1 MKAPVLLGMIALSA
15 LSISSFAQEKFNNKP
30 LLHANNEAADIL
42 IGEDWYSNRWRIS
55 PQIERDSMKLKLYGK
70 METFG
75 FRTDKD
81 SLRFKIKVGET
92 KSFYV
97 KLGDAAPAFT
107 LISAEP
113 YVWDPIVYDKTA
125 GRADLKFYFP
135 GKDDAYSASLRK
147 QYPLDA
153 QLLKDK
159 SDTEKALSI
168 MNWTHHQWKHDGNNA
183 PKGSDGI
190 SILNEVKA
198 GGRFP
203 CFAYAIVLRDQ
214 LIAYGIPARV
224 LYLKTKDAEFRKGS
238 PGHVATEVYL
248 KDLKKWV
255 FLDGQF
261 NVMPMLNGKPLN
273 AVEFQDALTKHYDKV
288 VLASRDQVSK
298 RYYTEFVY
306 DYLYYFDTAV
316 DNRLAPAA
324 GLAKVDGMRSVM
336 LVPVGAADLKKISF
350 WNSTVDYCVYTR
362 SLNDFYPVLN

>member
-1 MKAPVLLGMIALSA
+1 MKAPVLIGLAVLSTISIA
-15 LSISSFAQEKFNNKP
+15 SFAQQKFNNKP
-30 LLHANNEAADIL
+30 LLLAVTERADIR
-42 IGEDWYSNRWRIS
+42 IGEDWYPNRWRIS
-55 PQIERDSMKLKLYGK
+55 PQVERDSMKLKLYGK
-70 METFG
+70 SEEFG

-81 SLRFKIKVGET
+81 SLRFKIKTGET

-107 LISAEP
+107 LISASP
-113 YVWDPIVYDKTA
+113 YIWDHVVYDNGA
-125 GRADLKFYFP
+125 ARSDLKFYFP
-135 GKDDAYSASLRK
+135 GKEDAYSDLLRK

-153 QLLKDK
+153 VIAKDK
-159 SDTEKALSI
+159 SDTERVLSI
-168 MNWTHHQWKHDGNNA
+168 LNWTQHQWKHDGSNA

-214 LIAYGIPARV
+214 LIAYGFPARV
-224 LYLKTKDAEFRKGS
+224 LYLKTKDAEVRKDS

-273 AVEFQDALTKHYDKV
+273 AVEFQQALSNNYDKV
-288 VLASRDQVSK
+288 ILGSRDKVSK
-298 RYYTEFVY
+298 RNYTEFVY

-316 DNRLAPAA
+316 DNRIAPAG
-324 GLAKVDGMRSVM
+324 GLAKVDGKSSVM
-336 LVPVGAADLKKISF
+336 LVPAGAPDLKKISF
-350 WNSTVDYCVYTR
+350 WNSDVNYCLYTR
-362 SLNDFYPVLN
+362 SLGDFYPVLN